1 MFFHTLIICLA
12 VPRKRLC
19 IGSMGVILIG
29 STYGNLMRH
38 EYLVPNL
45 RSRQSL
51 SPLDEQCKIWETLSL
66 CDEFVLYSKAER
78 SNPHRFFHQSF
89 LETLFLHLLHP
100 IVAECPKKPQSFL
113 LAGTSHPTHN
123 KVSLKHFTVF
133 FDLKD
138 FM

>member
-12 VPRKRLC
+12 VLRKRLC

-51 SPLDEQCKIWETLSL
+51 SPLDNSKSGK
-66 CDEFVLYSKAER
+66 LYLYVMNLFCTQKQSVQT
-78 SNPHRFFHQSF
+78 PHSFFHQSF

>member
-1 MFFHTLIICLA
+1 MFFDTLIICLA

-38 EYLVPNL
+38 EYLVPNS

-51 SPLDEQCKIWETLSL
+51 SPLDEQFKIWETLSL

-78 SNPHRFFHQSF
+78 SNP
-89 LETLFLHLLHP
+89 P
-100 IVAECPKKPQSFL
+100 
-113 LAGTSHPTHN
+113 
-123 KVSLKHFTVF
+123 
-133 FDLKD
+133 
-138 FM
+138 